1 LQSVASRQQ
10 GCCGRAARSS
20 VSGSQEQIALV
31 ISCPAQKVKAL
42 VFQART
48 HLLAERE
55 ARDTECTEIRQQL
68 EAARGGELRR
78 ELRRGLLRRHLRRCE
93 PCKTYSVAVAAQ
105 RKELAGLLGVVPSA
119 ELKLAVAG
127 RPALRPRAR
136 GQRAPRPGPTALS
149 TAPGTRH
156 QPATRR
162 RPHNQPPHGRA
173 PRGAR

>member
-1 LQSVASRQQ
+1 LQPVASRQQ

-31 ISCPAQKVKAL
+31 IGCPAQKVKAL

-68 EAARGGELRR
+68 EAARGGEPRR
-78 ELRRGLLRRHLRRCE
+78 SLLRRHLRRCE
-93 PCKTYSVAVAAQ
+93 PCKTYSIAVAAQ

-127 RPALRPRAR
+127 RPGSGPARAESERCDRALRRSQPRQRRASSQRREDVHTANPRTVAR
-136 GQRAPRPGPTALS
+136 RVAAS
-149 TAPGTRH
+149 
-156 QPATRR
+156 
-162 RPHNQPPHGRA
+162 
-173 PRGAR
+173 